1 MGTKESNMA
10 EAKKVSFKI
19 TLTSD
24 PKLPFKVVSVPE
36 EAPFTAVIKYV
47 AEEFSV
53 RSQTSAVITN
63 EGRTFNPAQT
73 AGNIFLMHE
82 GWSPNKWITA
92 IVPLIQQEPFR
103 PALSNSVF

>member
-1 MGTKESNMA
+1 MGIPRTDNMA
-10 EAKKVSFKI
+10 DVKKVSFKI

-53 RSQTSAVITN
+53 KPETSAVITN
-63 EGRTFNPAQT
+63 EGRTFNPSQT
-73 AGNIFLMHE
+73 AGNVFE
-82 GWSPNKWITA
+82 ARFRVA
-92 IVPLIQQEPFR
+92 IDPSRPRRLRMKQASALIISKSR
-103 PALSNSVF
+103 